1 MDSLYPATL
10 LYPVNPGQLGLRSF
24 DLNSGRIIAALGP
37 TNTGKTHRALERMR
51 AYPTGMIGLPLRL
64 LAQEIHARLEKE
76 RPGQAALITGEQKI
90 IPQNP
95 RYWVCTVEAMPM
107 DVPVHFLAVDEIQ
120 LAGQRN
126 RGHTFTERLLHAR
139 GVKETWFMGSDT
151 IAPLLQQLVPT
162 AEIQQAKRMS
172 TLRYT
177 GPRKLLSL
185 PKRSAVVAFSAEQ
198 VYEIAE
204 RLRRKHGG
212 AAVVLGALSP
222 RARNAQV
229 ALYESGEVDYLVATD
244 AIGMG
249 LNLDVD
255 HVALAATRKYDGWG
269 TRDLR
274 VDELAQIAGR
284 AGRFT
289 RDGTFGTLNSA
300 GPLPPDAVYAIEQHR
315 FPALRGLYWRNSTLD
330 FASLSAL
337 LESLDRSSPK
347 RCLRQVREWPDHLAL
362 DGLAALP
369 KVQARVHGASAVR
382 LAWEVAQIPDF
393 RKILTGAHVQLL
405 AQLLEFL
412 LERGQI
418 PPSFLQSR
426 LDRLDREDGDIDA
439 LMARIAWVRTWNYV
453 SNRKGWLVNGLEWQ
467 RRCTE
472 IEDRLSQALHKALTR
487 RFVARRS
494 VVLTEEQTLSSG
506 NTGATELAPRRHEIS
521 GSLLGLR
528 YSPAPGKHARK
539 LSAGLEQELREEL
552 GRRVQRLI
560 HASDNVLVL
569 DVDGHLSW
577 EGALVASLGK
587 GAGPLAPQVQLL
599 RNPHLAPQDSAL
611 LVEHLQ
617 KWIVERI
624 REALGPLAKPNHK
637 LKDAGRALLD
647 RLQQNLGSMP
657 TEEASAWLPKLTP
670 IDRRIL
676 AQRGVKLGRLS
687 IFAPPTNDAARYA
700 RALLVS
706 LFRQQLPL
714 VELPN
719 DQTKV
724 CPARLSTPLY
734 TALGMAVTGGMAIE
748 MGHLEGLAAALRKRS
763 SRGPFALDRGLIR
776 QADMG
781 RDSLSKVVLSLGY
794 ERDGERYSLY

>member
-1 MDSLYPATL
+1 
-10 LYPVNPGQLGLRSF
+10 LRSF

-37 TNTGKTHRALERMR
+37 TNTGKTHRALERML
-51 AYPTGMIGLPLRL
+51 AHPTGMIGLPLRL
-64 LAQEIHARLEKE
+64 LAQEVHARLEKE
-76 RPGQAALITGEQKI
+76 RPGQVALITGEQKI
-90 IPQNP
+90 IPPNP

-107 DVPVHFLAVDEIQ
+107 DVPVHFMAIDEIQ
-120 LAGQRN
+120 LSGQRN

-139 GVKETWFMGSDT
+139 GVRETWFMGSDT

-162 AEIQQAKRMS
+162 AEIEQAKRMS

-255 HVALAATRKYDGWG
+255 HVALAATRKFDGWSM
-269 TRDLR
+269 RDLR

-300 GPLPPDAVYAIEQHR
+300 GPLDPDAVHAIENHR
-315 FPALRGLYWRNSTLD
+315 FPPLRGLYWRNNMLD
-330 FASLSAL
+330 FGSLSAL
-337 LESLDRSSPK
+337 LGSLDASSPR
-347 RCLRQVREWPDHLAL
+347 RCLRQVREWPDHKAL
-362 DGLAALP
+362 EGLAELP
-369 KVQARVHGASAVR
+369 QVQVRVHGEAAVK
-382 LAWEVAQIPDF
+382 LTWEVAQIPDF
-393 RKILTGAHVQLL
+393 RKTLTGAHVQLL

-412 LERGQI
+412 LERGEI
-418 PPSFLQSR
+418 PASFLQSR
-426 LDRLDREDGDIDA
+426 LARLDREDGDIDA

-453 SNRKGWLVNGLEWQ
+453 ANRKGWLVNGPEWQ
-467 RRCTE
+467 RRCAE

-487 RFVARRS
+487 RFVSRRS

-506 NTGATELAPRRHEIS
+506 DQGATDLTPRRHEIS
-521 GSLLGLR
+521 GSLRGLR

-539 LSAGLEQELREEL
+539 LGPELERDLREEL
-552 GRRVQRLI
+552 GRRVHRLI
-560 HASDNVLVL
+560 HAPDNALML
-569 DVDGHLSW
+569 DVDGRLSW

-587 GAGPLAPQVQLL
+587 GPGALFPQVQLL
-599 RNPHLAPQDSAL
+599 RNRHLAPPDSAL
-611 LVEHLQ
+611 LVGHLQ
-617 KWIVERI
+617 LWLGERV
-624 REALGPLAKPNHK
+624 REALGPLAKSNHK

-657 TEEASAWLPKLTP
+657 TEEASAWLPNLTP
-670 IDRRIL
+670 IDRKIL
-676 AQRGVKLGRLS
+676 AQRGVKLGRLY
-687 IFAPPTNDAARYA
+687 IFAPPTDDAARYA
-700 RALLVS
+700 RALLVA

-714 VELPN
+714 VELPHA
-719 DQTKV
+719 QTAV
-724 CPARLSTPLY
+724 CPARLSPHLY
-734 TALGMAVTGGMAIE
+734 AALGMAVIGGMAIE

-763 SRGPFALDRGLIR
+763 SRGPFALDRGLIQ

-781 RDSLSKVVLSLGY
+781 RDSLNKVLLSLGY
-794 ERDGERYSLY
+794 ERDGERYTSY